1 MQLAVSCD
9 MIIAQ
14 IPDREKNDPRF
25 GEGGRE
31 MSPKAGNPH
40 TPDDVCH
47 EVRTPA
53 QREHEM

>member
-1 MQLAVSCD
+1 

-53 QREHEM
+53 